1 MHFTDICPLEIQNHR
16 TRTKMSENVAVSG
29 NLAAADQPNGRKE
42 PTRLLHRFD
51 AFDLATVLLTIAITA
66 IALWTF
72 HDYAV
77 SNDEGLQHHY
87 GQLILE
93 YYRSGRTDDTV
104 FGFRDLYLYGGL
116 FDIVSVRLGEIFAD
130 VDVYDIRHIL
140 CALIGVCGIAAT
152 AATARTI
159 SGSRAGF
166 IAAVALAVC
175 GAWYGTMFNHTK
187 DVPLAAGM
195 IGATY
200 MLIRIMRRL
209 PSPRLRDVLLFGLL
223 MGCSLGIRVLALL
236 LVCYAGFAVLLALPQ
251 PLQGRWRETGKFI
264 LRSMLYLSPALII
277 AYLIMI
283 AAWPWAAL
291 APLNPIRGFLEF
303 AEFQKHIETLLD
315 GHKYAM
321 ESVPRLYV
329 PIYILI
335 RVSLITLAGAAI
347 ALVFAGVASLARRVG
362 WQSSSR
368 REIALIGL
376 AVVFPLACQVITR
389 GPAFTGLRHFT
400 FVLPPMAVLAGI
412 GIDAMVIA
420 LSSWR
425 KPFGYAALAAASL
438 YFTWN
443 ASVLVRLHPYEYLYY
458 NPLVGGLAGASRLYA
473 TDYWVDI
480 MPEAVA
486 KLEDYLDRSE
496 RLGGSPAPH
505 DYTVGVCGE
514 RVSFER
520 ERYAFERRL
529 KRVRLRWTKNP
540 QWNHAD
546 FFIAP
551 THLNCDRIID
561 GRVVATISRL
571 GVPIGYVKDRR
582 PMTQAALA
590 PTKAVNASTNP
601 GSSTP

>member
-1 MHFTDICPLEIQNHR
+1 
-16 TRTKMSENVAVSG
+16 MSENIAGSAG
-29 NLAAADQPNGRKE
+29 QAATDRIDGPSQM
-42 PTRLLHRFD
+42 TRLRRHID
-51 AFDLATVLLTIAITA
+51 AFDLATALLIVVIAS
-66 IALWTF
+66 IALLTF

-93 YYRSGRTDDTV
+93 YYRSGMTDETV

-116 FDIVSVRLGEIFAD
+116 FDIVGVRLGEIFASF
-130 VDVYDIRHIL
+130 DVYDIRHIL
-140 CALIGVCGIAAT
+140 CALIGIAGIAAT

-166 IAAVALAVC
+166 IAAAALAAC
-175 GAWYGTMFNHTK
+175 GSWYGTMFNHTK
-187 DVPLAAGM
+187 DIPLAAGM
-195 IGATY
+195 IGAIY

-209 PSPRLRDVLLFGLL
+209 PRPHFGDVLLFGLL
-223 MGCSLGIRVLALL
+223 TGCALGIRVLALL
-236 LVCYAGFAVLLALPQ
+236 LVFYAGFAVLLAMPQ
-251 PLQGRWRETGKFI
+251 PLQGNWRSAGRFI
-264 LRSMLYLSPALII
+264 MRSIACLSPAFIV

-291 APLNPIRGFLEF
+291 APLNPIRGLLEF
-303 AEFQKHIETLLD
+303 GEFQKHIETLLD
-315 GHKYAM
+315 GHIYPM

-335 RVSLITLAGAAI
+335 RVSLVTLAGAAV
-347 ALVFAGVASLARRVG
+347 ALLFAGASPLARRVG
-362 WQSSSR
+362 WRPSSR
-368 REIALIGL
+368 REIALVAI
-376 AVVFPLACQVITR
+376 AVAFPLACQVIAK

-400 FVLPPMAVLAGI
+400 FVLPPLAVLAGI
-412 GIDAMVIA
+412 GIDAAAVA

-425 KPFGYAALAAASL
+425 KPFGFAALAAASL
-438 YFTWN
+438 YFAWN

-458 NPLVGGLAGASRLYA
+458 NPVVGGLPGASRLYV
-473 TDYWVDI
+473 TDYWVNI

-486 KLEDYLDRSE
+486 QLEQYLDRTE
-496 RLGGSPAPH
+496 RDSDSPTPH
-505 DYTVGVCGE
+505 DYTVGICGE

-529 KRVRLRWTKNP
+529 KRVRLHWIKSQ
-540 QWNHAD
+540 QWGRAD

-551 THLNCDRIID
+551 THLSCDKIMD
-561 GRVVATISRL
+561 GRIVATISRL

-582 PMTQAALA
+582 AITHAALTSTTA
-590 PTKAVNASTNP
+590 ANASLSRDP
-601 GSSTP
+601 ASGTP

>member
-1 MHFTDICPLEIQNHR
+1 MR
-16 TRTKMSENVAVSG
+16 ENVAESASS
-29 NLAAADQPNGRKE
+29 AATDQIYGRKQNAKFFH
-42 PTRLLHRFD
+42 PFR
-51 AFDLATVLLTIAITA
+51 AFDLATALLIIAITL

-72 HDYAV
+72 RDYAV

-93 YYRSGRTDDTV
+93 YYRSGMTDETI

-116 FDIVSVRLGEIFAD
+116 FDIVTVRLSEIFASI
-130 VDVYDIRHIL
+130 DVYDIRHIL
-140 CALIGVCGIAAT
+140 CALIGISGIAAT

-175 GAWYGTMFNHTK
+175 GCWYGTMFNHTK

-200 MLIRIMRRL
+200 MLIRMMRRL
-209 PSPRLRDVLLFGLL
+209 PRPHFGDVLLFGLL
-223 MGCSLGIRVLALL
+223 TGCALGIRVLALL
-236 LVCYAGFAVLLALPQ
+236 LVFYAGFAVLLAMPQ
-251 PLQGRWRETGKFI
+251 PPQRKNWRSTSRFI
-264 LRSMLYLSPALII
+264 LRSIAYLCPAFVV

-291 APLNPIRGFLEF
+291 APLNPVRGLFEF

-315 GHKYAM
+315 GHIYPM
-321 ESVPRLYV
+321 ETVPRLYV

-335 RVSLITLAGAAI
+335 RVSLMTLAGAAI
-347 ALVFAGVASLARRVG
+347 GLLFAFASPLARRAG
-362 WQSSSR
+362 LQPSSR
-368 REIALIGL
+368 REIALVAL
-376 AVVFPLACQVITR
+376 MVAFPLACQVILK

-400 FVLPPMAVLAGI
+400 FVLPPLAVIAGI
-412 GIDAMVIA
+412 GIDAAAVA

-425 KPFGYAALAAASL
+425 KPFGFAALAAASV

-443 ASVLVRLHPYEYLYY
+443 ASVLLRLHPYEYLYY
-458 NPLVGGLAGASRLYA
+458 NPVVGGLNGASRLYV
-473 TDYWVDI
+473 TDYWVNI
-480 MPEAVA
+480 MPEAVNQ
-486 KLEDYLDRSE
+486 LEQYLDRTE
-496 RLGGSPAPH
+496 RGGSSLIPH

-529 KRVRLRWTKNP
+529 KRVRLRWIKNQ
-540 QWNHAD
+540 QWGRAD

-551 THLNCDRIID
+551 THLSCDKIID
-561 GRVVATISRL
+561 GKIVATISRL

-582 PMTQAALA
+582 PTTQAALTSTTA
-590 PTKAVNASTNP
+590 ANAKLST
-601 GSSTP
+601 GSASSTP

>member
-1 MHFTDICPLEIQNHR
+1 
-16 TRTKMSENVAVSG
+16 MSENITESAG
-29 NLAAADQPNGRKE
+29 LATTNQIHGPSQIMKLPRHIG
-42 PTRLLHRFD
+42 
-51 AFDLATVLLTIAITA
+51 AFDLATALLIVA
-66 IALWTF
+66 IASIALLTF

-93 YYRSGRTDDTV
+93 YYRSGMTDETV

-116 FDIVSVRLGEIFAD
+116 FDIVGVRLGEIFTSF
-130 VDVYDIRHIL
+130 DVYDIRHIL
-140 CALIGVCGIAAT
+140 CALIGVAGIAAT

-175 GAWYGTMFNHTK
+175 GSWYGTMFNHTK
-187 DVPLAAGM
+187 DIPLAAGM
-195 IGATY
+195 IGAIY

-209 PSPRLRDVLLFGLL
+209 PRPHFGDVLLFGLL
-223 MGCSLGIRVLALL
+223 TGCALGIRVLALL
-236 LVCYAGFAVLLALPQ
+236 LVFYAGFAVLLAMPQ
-251 PLQGRWRETGKFI
+251 PLQGNWRSTGRFVM
-264 LRSMLYLSPALII
+264 RSIAYLSPAFIV

-291 APLNPIRGFLEF
+291 APLNPIRGLFEF

-315 GHKYAM
+315 GHIYPM
-321 ESVPRLYV
+321 ETVPRLYV

-335 RVSLITLAGAAI
+335 RVSLMTLTGAALALLFAGA
-347 ALVFAGVASLARRVG
+347 SPLARRVG
-362 WQSSSR
+362 WQPSSR
-368 REIALIGL
+368 REIALVALTI
-376 AVVFPLACQVITR
+376 AFPLACQVIAK

-400 FVLPPMAVLAGI
+400 FVLPPLAVLAGI
-412 GIDAMVIA
+412 GIDAAAVA

-425 KPFGYAALAAASL
+425 KPFGFAALAAASV

-443 ASVLVRLHPYEYLYY
+443 ASVLARLHPYEYLYY
-458 NPLVGGLAGASRLYA
+458 NPVVGGLHGASRLYV
-473 TDYWVDI
+473 TDYWVNI

-486 KLEDYLDRSE
+486 QLEQYIDRTE
-496 RLGGSPAPH
+496 RAGNLLTPH

-529 KRVRLRWTKNP
+529 KRVRLHWINNQRWSR
-540 QWNHAD
+540 AD

-551 THLNCDRIID
+551 THLSCDRIMD
-561 GRVVATISRL
+561 GKVVATISRL

-582 PMTQAALA
+582 ATTQAALA
-590 PTKAVNASTNP
+590 PTTAANASLSRGP
-601 GSSTP
+601 ASATP

>member
-1 MHFTDICPLEIQNHR
+1 
-16 TRTKMSENVAVSG
+16 MSENVAASAGLVSTDQIHG
-29 NLAAADQPNGRKE
+29 GAEATNLPR
-42 PTRLLHRFD
+42 RFD
-51 AFDLATVLLTIAITA
+51 GFDLATALLLGAITA

-93 YYRSGRTDDTV
+93 YYRSGMIDDTV

-116 FDIVSVRLGEIFAD
+116 FDVIAARLGEIFNNI
-130 VDVYDIRHIL
+130 DVYDIRHIL
-140 CALIGVCGIAAT
+140 CALIGILGIAAT
-152 AATARTI
+152 AATARMI
-159 SGSRAGF
+159 AGARAGF
-166 IAAVALAVC
+166 IAAVALAAC
-175 GAWYGTMFNHTK
+175 GSWYGTMFNHTK
-187 DVPLAAGM
+187 DVPFAAGM

-200 MLIRIMRRL
+200 ILIRIMRQL
-209 PSPRLRDVLLFGLL
+209 PRPGFGNVLLFGVLT
-223 MGCSLGIRVLALL
+223 GCALGIRVLALL
-236 LVCYAGFAVLLALPQ
+236 LVFYAGFALLLALPHPPQ
-251 PLQGRWRETGKFI
+251 RDWRATGKFI
-264 LRSMLYLSPALII
+264 LRSVLYLVPALVV

-291 APLNPIRGFLEF
+291 APLNPVRGFFEF
-303 AEFQKHIETLLD
+303 AALQKHIETLLD
-315 GHKYAM
+315 GHIYPM

-347 ALVFAGVASLARRVG
+347 AILFASAAPLARRAG

-368 REIALIGL
+368 REIVLVGL
-376 AVVFPLACQVITR
+376 TIAFPLACQVIAR

-400 FVLPPMAVLAGI
+400 FVLPSLAVLAGI
-412 GIDAMVIA
+412 GIDAAVTA

-425 KPFGYAALAAASL
+425 KPFGFAALAAASL

-443 ASVLVRLHPYEYLYY
+443 ASVLFQLHPYEYLYY
-458 NPLVGGLAGASRLYA
+458 NPLVGGLRGATRLYA
-473 TDYWVDI
+473 TDYWVSI
-480 MPEAVA
+480 MPEAVSQ
-486 KLEDYLDRSE
+486 LEKYLDSTE
-496 RLGGSPAPH
+496 RPGASRTPP

-529 KRVRLRWTKNP
+529 KRVRLRWIKNP
-540 QWNHAD
+540 QWKQAD

-551 THLNCDRIID
+551 THLSCDRIID
-561 GRVVATISRL
+561 GKIIATISRL

-582 PMTQAALA
+582 AIVQAALT
-590 PTKAVNASTNP
+590 PTKAANVSLST
-601 GSSTP
+601 GSTPSAP